1 MDATKPLAV
10 KQFVQALQTHCKAL
24 SRDELINVIIGLG
37 LDARPYQRREYLRR
51 LMELASPRPTE
62 NDVESVLAR
71 CTDLLRQIHERWMK
85 INDGTWW
92 DDPDGE
98 AEYDYDDEI
107 PAMLTPD
114 QEEDLLALFSEAD
127 ALFLETRYAE
137 AERIYSELLP
147 LFLPDEHDRSVT
159 TIEGDFDLR
168 ETRARHARC
177 VYETTSSDR
186 RLDHVLEALNSETR
200 WHGSWADP
208 ERLFPRLLDVA
219 NAAAAEPDDF
229 GSFIETLKRT
239 LRESARS
246 GGRDEAL
253 YLEATRTTG
262 GIEGLRAVV
271 EDWGGSHPRAYFE
284 WMRALRGEN
293 MWAELVAAARAALA
307 EVPGDSPNHRMT
319 RRFAATMLAEAGDV
333 VNDPVLALE
342 GRRSRFTLQPS
353 DATFAELLRCAT
365 RCERRQEEL
374 EGAVAFLE
382 HGDSTL
388 YVESLLIADRLGE
401 TFSLLDS
408 CRPLGWSSGR
418 GVSALCFSAILA
430 YRVLPCLSDYPTI
443 DRYFRSSLIAS
454 SAYPYWPE
462 IDGEDP
468 SIAESGTHSPELH
481 DDVVAGLSHTNLPI
495 DLEKKYLAWADS
507 IGRRRVDAIVSNLH
521 RGAYRRAAIVLVALA
536 ERLLADGQTHES
548 TELVA
553 HYRTKYNR
561 HRAFKAELA
570 VVLSQS
576 ALAPPEPEDGSL

>member
-1 MDATKPLAV
+1 MNATKPLAV
-10 KQFVQALQTHCKAL
+10 KQFVEALQTQCKAL
-24 SRDELINVIIGLG
+24 SRDELINAIIGLG
-37 LDARPYQRREYLRR
+37 LDARPYQRREHLRR
-51 LMELASPRPTE
+51 LVELEISPPTE
-62 NDVESVLAR
+62 NNVESVIAR

-98 AEYDYDDEI
+98 AEYDYDDEM
-107 PAMLTPD
+107 PAMLTHE

-137 AERIYSELLP
+137 AERVYSELLP

-159 TIEGDFDLR
+159 AIEGDFDLR

-186 RLDHVLEALNSETR
+186 RLDHVLEALNSEMR
-200 WHGSWADP
+200 WSGSWADP
-208 ERLFPRLLDVA
+208 EQLLPTLSDVA
-219 NAAAAEPDDF
+219 NAAAAEPDNF

-239 LRESARS
+239 LGESARS
-246 GGRDEAL
+246 GCRDEAL
-253 YLEATRTTG
+253 YLEAIRTTEG
-262 GIEGLRAVV
+262 VHGLRAAV
-271 EDWGGSHPRAYFE
+271 DNWGGSHPRAYFE
-284 WMRALRGEN
+284 WMRALRGGYT
-293 MWAELVAAARAALA
+293 WTELVAAARGALA
-307 EVPGDSPNHRMT
+307 EIPGDSPNHRMT

-333 VNDPVLALE
+333 LNDPVLALE
-342 GRRSRFTLQPS
+342 GRRSLFTLQPS

-374 EGAVAFLE
+374 EAAVAFLE
-382 HGDSTL
+382 RGDSTL
-388 YVESLLIADRLGE
+388 YVESLLIAGRLGE

-418 GVSALCFSAILA
+418 GVSALCFCAILA
-430 YRVLPCLSDYPTI
+430 YRVLPRLGDYPTI

-462 IDGEDP
+462 IDAEDP
-468 SIAESGTHSPELH
+468 SIAESGSHSPELH
-481 DDVVAGLSHTNLPI
+481 DDVVAGLSHTDLPI

-507 IGRRRVDAIVSNLH
+507 IGRRRIDAIVSNLH

-536 ERLLADGQTHES
+536 ERLLADGRSHES
-548 TELVA
+548 IDLVA

-576 ALAPPEPEDGSL
+576 ALAPPEAEDGPL